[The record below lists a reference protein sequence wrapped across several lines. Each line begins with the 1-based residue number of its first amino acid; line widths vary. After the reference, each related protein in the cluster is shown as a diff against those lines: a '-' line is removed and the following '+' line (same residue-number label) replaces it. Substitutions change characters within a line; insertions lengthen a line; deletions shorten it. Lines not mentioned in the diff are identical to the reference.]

1 LTEQRLRGRQVVLGI
16 CGGIA
21 AYKAA
26 ETARLLIK
34 EGALV
39 QVVMTRAAQAFVG
52 EMTLQAL
59 TGRVVR
65 STLFDAQHEAAMGHI
80 ELARWADT
88 VLIAP
93 ATADFLAKIAVGLA
107 DDLLTTLCLA
117 TRAPLIVAPA
127 MNQAMWAHA
136 ATADNVA
143 RLTDRGVCFVGPDS
157 GEQACGDNGPG
168 RMSEPSELVGALL
181 PRSGRLEGRKVL
193 VTAGPTREPID
204 PVRFIANRSS
214 GKMGFAIAAAA
225 AAAGASVTLVS
236 GPVALPT
243 PARVERVAVES
254 AQEMHRAVMEA
265 LQGTELFIGCAAV
278 ADYRPVAVADQ
289 KIKKNADEMTL
300 RLERNPD
307 ILADVAATRPRPFC
321 VGFAAETQDVENY
334 AEHKRRTKGVDMVAA
349 NRVGAALGFDEDQN
363 ELLVLWEGGQT
374 VLPRQDKGRLA
385 THLVELIADRFDAQT
400 AA

>member
-1 LTEQRLRGRQVVLGI
+1 
-16 CGGIA
+16 
-21 AYKAA
+21 
-26 ETARLLIK
+26 
-34 EGALV
+34 
-39 QVVMTRAAQAFVG
+39 
-52 EMTLQAL
+52 
-59 TGRVVR
+59 
-65 STLFDAQHEAAMGHI
+65 
-80 ELARWADT
+80 
-88 VLIAP
+88 
-93 ATADFLAKIAVGLA
+93 
-107 DDLLTTLCLA
+107 
-117 TRAPLIVAPA
+117 
-127 MNQAMWAHA
+127 
-136 ATADNVA
+136 
-143 RLTDRGVCFVGPDS
+143 
-157 GEQACGDNGPG
+157 
-168 RMSEPSELVGALL
+168 
-181 PRSGRLEGRKVL
+181 
-193 VTAGPTREPID
+193 
-204 PVRFIANRSS
+204 
-214 GKMGFAIAAAA
+214 MGFAIAAAA

-243 PARVERVAVES
+243 PAGVERVAVES
-254 AQEMHRAVMEA
+254 AQEMHRAVMGA

>member
-26 ETARLLIK
+26 EAARLLIK
-34 EGALV
+34 EGAVV
-39 QVVMTRAAQAFVG
+39 QVVMTQAAQAFIG
-52 EMTLQAL
+52 ELTLQAL
-59 TGRVVR
+59 TGRAVR

-127 MNQAMWAHA
+127 MNQAMWSHA

-143 RLTDRGVCFVGPDS
+143 RLTDRGVRVVGPDS

-168 RMSEPSELVGALL
+168 RMVEPAELVAALL
-181 PRSGRLEGRKVL
+181 PRCGRLEGRKVL

-236 GPVALPT
+236 GPVALST
-243 PARVERVAVES
+243 PHGVERVAVES
-254 AQEMHRAVMEA
+254 AQEMHRAVMQA
-265 LQGTELFIGCAAV
+265 LPGTELFIGCAAV
-278 ADYRPVAVADQ
+278 ADYRPLAVADQ
-289 KIKKNADEMTL
+289 KIKKNAEEMTL
-300 RLERNPD
+300 RLGRNPD

-321 VGFAAETQDVENY
+321 VGFAAETEDVESY
-334 AEHKRRTKGVDMVAA
+334 AERKRRTKGVDMVAA

-363 ELLVLWEGGQT
+363 ELLVLWDGGQT
-374 VLPRQDKGRLA
+374 VLPRQDKGKLA